1 MNNFKIT
8 KSENK
13 YFFDCVIENENIFL
27 ENICNFIFLKN
38 IVEMPKNIFS
48 EYSLDIYSDDYA
60 HIYILFKHFFEDFG
74 YTQKYM
80 NLDIKREQTE
90 NVINYIVTPV
100 KTNIHIKELI
110 GTFTFITPH
119 KITITLLA
127 TFYDVEVPEFI
138 ETAIKSFVEKWFF
151 TLKQYI
157 DNLK

>member
-13 YFFDCVIENENIFL
+13 YFFHCVIENENIFL

-48 EYSLDIYSDDYA
+48 DYSLDIYSDDYA
-60 HIYILFKHFFEDFG
+60 NIYILFKHFFEDFG

-80 NLDIKREQTE
+80 NLDIKREKTE
-90 NVINYIVTPV
+90 NVIKYIVTPV
-100 KTNIHIKELI
+100 KTNIHIEELI
-110 GTFTFITPH
+110 GTITFITPH